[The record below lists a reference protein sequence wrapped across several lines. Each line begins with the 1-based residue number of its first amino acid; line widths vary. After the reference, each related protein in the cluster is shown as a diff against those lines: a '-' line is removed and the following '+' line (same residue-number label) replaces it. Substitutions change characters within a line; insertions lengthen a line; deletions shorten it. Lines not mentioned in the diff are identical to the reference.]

1 MRALILAA
9 GIGYRL
15 GGGEHQPPKSLLRFD
30 GRSLLARHLDA
41 LAACGVEEVSVG
53 VGYRAE
59 AIAEEVG
66 SAARGI
72 DVDLVHNPDYHEGN
86 VVTLWHL
93 AERLEAGGS
102 VLLMDADVLYHR
114 LIMERLV
121 ASEHADCFLVDRD
134 IEPGEEPVKLCI
146 RDGRIVEFRKAV
158 DPELA
163 YDFHGESVGFFKLG
177 EGTARALAATVRNY
191 VARGRR
197 EEFYE
202 EALRDLVLGERGSR
216 FGFEDVTGIPWIEI
230 DFPEDVDR
238 AHREVLPR
246 MLEHDAA

>member
-1 MRALILAA
+1 M
-9 GIGYRL
+9 
-15 GGGEHQPPKSLLRFD
+15 S
-30 GRSLLARHLDA
+30 
-41 LAACGVEEVSVG
+41 EVSIG

-59 AIAEEVG
+59 AIAAEVG
-66 SAARGI
+66 RSTSGLE
-72 DVDLVHNPDYHEGN
+72 VDLVHNPDYQQGN

-114 LIMERLV
+114 MVMERLV
-121 ASEHADCFLVDRD
+121 ASDHANCFLMDRD
-134 IEPGEEPVKLCI
+134 IEPGEEPVKLCV
-146 RDGRIVEFRKAV
+146 RDGRIVEFRKLV
-158 DPELA
+158 DPALA
-163 YDFHGESVGFFKLG
+163 YDYHGESVGFFKLS
-177 EGTARALAATVRNY
+177 EAMARALAETVRDY

-202 EALRDLVLGERGSR
+202 EALRDLVLGEHGPR
-216 FGFEDVTGIPWIEI
+216 FGFEDITGLPWVEI

-246 MLEHDAA
+246 MLSTIAEVSVTPGPEGVPSPRAHSLAGRDTTAG